1 MKAILFGALLGVL
14 LVLWPAAVP
23 LAAAAVASLAAQ
35 PTVLAFVLG
44 VLARPA
50 LPGRWPGE

>member
-1 MKAILFGALLGVL
+1 MKAILFGALLALL
-14 LVLWPAAVP
+14 LVLWPAALP
-23 LAAAAVASLAAQ
+23 LTAASLSSLTGQ

-50 LPGRWPGE
+50 LARRWSA